1 MFIQLH
7 FISSW
12 WSGAFSALIG
22 AVGLS
27 SRWECPRMAF
37 RVLTFVGVLL
47 NAVAAVIDARV
58 DHVLRGSEVF
68 CGPPSRATGGASSV
82 SLQDWCALEP
92 EDLAVLSCACII
104 PGESPGSSKACL
116 AFHGRAPEAE
126 SQCYASA
133 SLLQRLLS
141 ASTGLCWA
149 LATICLCACLFRLAL
164 TCRYCLILV
173 LSRSSSFP
181 LVPKRWRAE
190 SAQSADRKVV
200 AGSETGA
207 EDKKREDPN
216 YLQITYGK
224 MEEGERGPP
233 RAAGRDGGNLARHG
247 LRGQRDVRDAYYL
260 RDVPMPC
267 R

>member
-1 MFIQLH
+1 
-7 FISSW
+7 
-12 WSGAFSALIG
+12 
-22 AVGLS
+22 
-27 SRWECPRMAF
+27 
-37 RVLTFVGVLL
+37 
-47 NAVAAVIDARV
+47 
-58 DHVLRGSEVF
+58 
-68 CGPPSRATGGASSV
+68 
-82 SLQDWCALEP
+82 
-92 EDLAVLSCACII
+92 
-104 PGESPGSSKACL
+104 
-116 AFHGRAPEAE
+116 
-126 SQCYASA
+126 
-133 SLLQRLLS
+133 
-141 ASTGLCWA
+141 
-149 LATICLCACLFRLAL
+149 
-164 TCRYCLILV
+164 LV